1 MQPAPVLLPRR
12 DRPGPG
18 RLGAKSA
25 DRRRSSLG
33 AMLLALF
40 VAVTGARAYAGLPEA
55 LERVKPAVVAVGTFK
70 KMRSP
75 GFVFRG
81 SGFAVGDGTLVATNA
96 HVIPAAAQTEN
107 PESMMVLVHVP
118 GSREP
123 QRREA
128 KTVAMDR
135 EHDLALL
142 RIAGPALPVV
152 TFGDAGK
159 VRDGQGIAFTG
170 FPIGNA
176 LGFYPVTHRGI
187 IASLTPIAIPAAT
200 AKELDARVVRGL
212 QAGPFVL
219 FQLDTTAYPG
229 HSGSP
234 LYDAET
240 GEVIGVVNMGMMKG
254 MKDTAVG
261 QPSGISFAVPAQ
273 HLQVLMRGLR

>member
-1 MQPAPVLLPRR
+1 METAPVFLPWR
-12 DRPGPG
+12 DRPGLGRPG
-18 RLGAKSA
+18 AENVV
-25 DRRRSSLG
+25 RRRISFG
-33 AMLLALF
+33 AMLLAIF
-40 VAVTGARAYAGLPEA
+40 VTAAGARAYAGLPEA
-55 LERVKPAVVAVGTFK
+55 LERVKPAVVAVGTFQ

-96 HVIPAAAQTEN
+96 HVMPAALQTEN
-107 PESMMVLVHVP
+107 PETMMVLVHVP
-118 GSREP
+118 GSQEP

-142 RIAGPALPVV
+142 RIAGPPLPAV
-152 TFGDAGK
+152 TFGDSGR

-200 AKELDARVVRGL
+200 AKELDARVVQGL
-212 QAGPFVL
+212 KSGPFAL

-240 GEVIGVVNMGMMKG
+240 GEVIGIVNMGMLKG

-261 QPSGISFAVPAQ
+261 QPSGISFAVPAH
-273 HLQVLMRGLR
+273 HLQVLIRGLR